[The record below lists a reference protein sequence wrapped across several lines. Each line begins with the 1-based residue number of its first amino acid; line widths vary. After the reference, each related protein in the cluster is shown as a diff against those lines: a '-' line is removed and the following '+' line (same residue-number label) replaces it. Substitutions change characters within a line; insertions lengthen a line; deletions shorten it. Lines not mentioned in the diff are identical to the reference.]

1 MHQVTYPREAK
12 PAKQAFFLFWPI
24 PPMQDR
30 NNRPPPSYRN
40 SKAKEEDPQDTERE
54 REKSRA
60 AKTTL
65 RVQKRIHSYQS
76 KTKTNNN
83 VNKQTNNLEYIHT
96 YLCLW
101 FVT

>member
-1 MHQVTYPREAK
+1 
-12 PAKQAFFLFWPI
+12 
-24 PPMQDR
+24 MQDR

-40 SKAKEEDPQDTERE
+40 SKAKKEDPQDTERE

-76 KTKTNNN
+76 KTKRNNSA
-83 VNKQTNNLEYIHT
+83 NKQTNNIEYIHT